1 MEEIIRIRAVVVS
14 AGADLLSLTH
24 TGSNVRRY
32 MRFQNTYRC
41 LPYELYEVTCFWD
54 WPARS
59 VTTIFEEEPPPSPA
73 RRNNPF

>member
-41 LPYELYEVTCFWD
+41 LPYE
-54 WPARS
+54 
-59 VTTIFEEEPPPSPA
+59 
-73 RRNNPF
+73 